1 MRTSTV
7 ALACLA
13 LCGWLAPVTAE
24 AGDTPSAVEVTVRLE
39 LASRAEL
46 TPDRVKYAVFPGGRR
61 CAFTFCGCQQPK
73 TIEALTKL
81 GFRTTVYCEPGMAA
95 EALRAL
101 EAAGADVG
109 IRIWGGK
116 GTYASHIG
124 ANTVQE
130 AFDAVA
136 TSRIVLRA
144 KCRGP
149 LACGA
154 IGGHYSPASF
164 PIDRS
169 PENRAG
175 FGYAYHDANYL
186 LLSDN
191 KPYMIYLGREGER
204 LLAHRENF
212 DNRLDSRNVPNEM
225 IYYQLLA
232 NQFRGTLQR
241 AERGQVVRFT
251 LRDFKAVDL
260 DECAAIIG
268 PYGTHEG
275 IWHASEAEVGANEYA
290 RNKVHVKGAKA
301 EGDVAEVVLGIEEDT
316 FPPFL
321 LTPLPLALPA
331 SVKVKRATVAGI
343 ECAVTQREEGTVVD
357 VPLGKAL
364 GGGLKMTV
372 RPAAPDMTAP
382 DRMELALTLE
392 NASEQAIKAARLRWV
407 GSIGFRVEGGPAAP
421 FDLPPDGKL
430 QATASAVTTRHARF
444 GITPFQAVVA
454 AEGGRVFMAGF
465 EIVVAPRLR
474 VAVDPMQRIPMI
486 PGRHQHFLV
495 HVDNKRSTRPGG
507 PPDTLI
513 SHKAGPCKGTVA
525 LELPK
530 GMAASPAEQP
540 FELGEH
546 DERTLVFKVRNESWS
561 DAEEMVRPVIRFAG
575 EKEAVAV
582 LFPGTTVIRDEAKLY
597 AEPFDELGLIAE
609 AAWDD
614 KAKNGRFDRSRGNP
628 AAHFYPGHRAAYHNE
643 GVKGWCMNSQ
653 GVCQIHDTFR
663 NIDYWEGTA
672 CFWVRKDPSKRN
684 EMTYVPD
691 RAVTAKLACGRS
703 NDGETL
709 FCAGLVQNVAS
720 SDSGLTLRRFRSWQ
734 GKPGYL
740 QLTYQLMGRRLI
752 ACQAGPFEWSET
764 WRHVACLWSVPQR
777 RLELYLD
784 GKLAAKADPGEG
796 DWHASPWDTGGPSG
810 WPLILISSDHG
821 LWSGTCRDEVAIY
834 NRPLTPEQI
843 QANLAKAKSP

>member
-1 MRTSTV
+1 MRMRTV
-7 ALACLA
+7 VLACLV
-13 LCGWLAPVTAE
+13 LCGGRGVGAGE
-24 AGDTPSAVEVTVRLE
+24 AGGAAPTLDVRVRLE
-39 LASRAEL
+39 LASKGEL
-46 TPDRVKYAVFPGGRR
+46 TASDVTLAAFPGGKR
-61 CAFTFCGCQQPK
+61 CAFTFGGCRQPA
-73 TIEALTKL
+73 TIAALTKL
-81 GFRTTVYCEPGMAA
+81 GFRTTVYCGPGTPA
-95 EALRAL
+95 ETLRAL
-101 EAAGADVG
+101 EAAGADIG
-109 IRIWGGK
+109 IDIWGGK

-144 KCRGP
+144 KCDGA

-154 IGGHYSPASF
+154 IGGHYSPQSF
-164 PIDRS
+164 PTDRS

-191 KPYMIYLGREGER
+191 KPYMVYLDRER
-204 LLAHRENF
+204 PKLLAHRENF
-212 DNRLDSRNVPNEM
+212 DNRLDSRNVPNEL

-251 LRDFKAVDL
+251 LRDFKAADL

-268 PYGTHEG
+268 PYGAHEQ
-275 IWHASEAEVGANEYA
+275 IWHASEADIGANEYA
-290 RNKVHVKGAKA
+290 RNKVRVKSVKA
-301 EGDVAEVVLGIEEDT
+301 EGDVAEVVLAIEEDT

-331 SVKVKRATVAGI
+331 SVKVRKATVAGV

-357 VPLGKAL
+357 VPLQKAL

-382 DRMELALTLE
+382 DRMELTLTLE
-392 NASEQAIKAARLRWV
+392 NASGEPIKAARLRWV

-421 FDLPPDGKL
+421 FDLPPKGKL
-430 QATASAVTTRHARF
+430 QTTATAATTRDARF
-444 GITPFQAVVA
+444 GVTPFQAIVA
-454 AEGGRVFMAGF
+454 AEPDRVLMAGF
-465 EIVVAPRLR
+465 EVVVAPRLR
-474 VAVDPMQRIPMI
+474 VAVDPMQRVPMV

-495 HVDNKRSTRPGG
+495 HVDNKRSTRSGG

-513 SHKAGPCKGTVA
+513 SHKAGPCKGTVG

-530 GMAASPAEQP
+530 GMTASPAEQP

-546 DERTLVFKVRNESWS
+546 EERTLVFKVQNESWG
-561 DAEEMVRPVIRFAG
+561 DVEEMVRPVIRFAG
-575 EKEAVAV
+575 EEQAVAV
-582 LFPGTTVIRDEAKLY
+582 LFPGTTVIRDKAKLHV
-597 AEPFDELGLIAE
+597 EPFDELGLIAE
-609 AAWDD
+609 ATWDD
-614 KAKNGRFDRSRGNP
+614 RAKNGRFDRCRGNP

-653 GVCQIHDTFR
+653 GVCQIHETFR

-691 RAVTAKLACGRS
+691 PAATAKMACGRS

-709 FCAGLVQNVAS
+709 FCAGLVQSVAS

-740 QLTYQLMGRRLI
+740 QLTYQLMGRRLV

-764 WRHVACLWSVPQR
+764 WRHVACLWSVKER

-784 GKLAAKADPGEG
+784 GKLAAKAEPGEG
-796 DWHASPWDTGGPSG
+796 EWHAAPWDTGGPSG

-834 NRPLTPEQI
+834 NRALTPEQI
-843 QANLAKAKSP
+843 RVNMAKAKSP